1 MRVLDLVGLNQQQ
14 VATLADEKI
23 EVVTKATETI
33 DAVYGWGPQA
43 AALLDQGPSFHFVQS
58 FSAGVDYFPLAALK
72 AANVELANTSGIHAV
87 PIAESVLGYLLAF
100 GRGVIDDKMIFTL
113 ENKQAIVYG
122 TGNIGRQI
130 ATYLRALGVT
140 VVGVNTHGEAVAPF
154 DRTVAMVDADP
165 AQADFI
171 INVLP
176 LTPQTHHHFD
186 ARFFKHLSKQP
197 IFVNVGRGQSV
208 DQSALVSALKQNQ
221 ISGAA
226 LDVFEQEPLPQNDPL
241 RQLKHVILTPHI
253 SALGRNLKEEAFKV
267 LEANLIALKNNTP
280 RTHLVDLN
288 AGY

>member
-1 MRVLDLVGLNQQQ
+1 MTND
-14 VATLADEKI
+14 
-23 EVVTKATETI
+23 
-33 DAVYGWGPQA
+33 
-43 AALLDQGPSFHFVQS
+43 FH
-58 FSAGVDYFPLAALK
+58 
-72 AANVELANTSGIHAV
+72 
-87 PIAESVLGYLLAF
+87 
-100 GRGVIDDKMIFTL
+100 L

-140 VVGVNTHGEAVAPF
+140 VVGVNTHGEAVAPLIAPLPWWMPT
-154 DRTVAMVDADP
+154 RHRRIYYQCAAAD
-165 AQADFI
+165 
-171 INVLP
+171 
-176 LTPQTHHHFD
+176 TPNTSSFD

-267 LEANLIALKNNTP
+267 LEANLIALKT
-280 RTHLVDLN
+280 THH
-288 AGY
+288 APIW